1 MKEFK
6 HFLRGGQ
13 LLEDK
18 MSDMKLIGAKPR
30 HNNSIYGCSVNL
42 PAAADYWLEGCPPSS
57 QSGSSQNL
65 FNLRDVSDN
74 WMNSIGQH
82 RTDVSHAPASHASA
96 PGTAYARL
104 DANLISWQSC
114 HDSLSKLRSAVMLLC
129 LLESSDTN
137 VLSCHSIAL

>member
-6 HFLRGGQ
+6 HFLGGGQ

-42 PAAADYWLEGCPPSS
+42 PAAAGYTDGCPPCS

-65 FNLRDVSDN
+65 FNLREVSDN
-74 WMNSIGQH
+74 
-82 RTDVSHAPASHASA
+82 
-96 PGTAYARL
+96 
-104 DANLISWQSC
+104 
-114 HDSLSKLRSAVMLLC
+114 
-129 LLESSDTN
+129 
-137 VLSCHSIAL
+137 